1 MLRDE
6 ILAKVPPGVRSG
18 RDAQAIADVLNVG
31 RTRIVSRTVTERDIL
46 AEYADGPIAGDAVL
60 RKIEAF
66 SESAHPLA
74 TVVRRA
80 VGWLTPGVGIDI
92 GHASTRAL
100 IDQLAAGGVITT
112 DEAGKLE
119 ALAVIPDP
127 VSELDVRR
135 AIWSDDGT
143 YTV

>member
-6 ILAKVPPGVRSG
+6 ILSRVPADVRAK
-18 RDAQAIADVLNVG
+18 RDAQAVADLLNVG
-31 RTRIVSRTVTERDIL
+31 RVRVVSRNITERDIL
-46 AEYADGPIAGDAVL
+46 AEYADGPVSGDAVL

-66 SESAHPLA
+66 AASAHPLA
-74 TVVRRA
+74 SVVRRA
-80 VGWLTPGVGIDI
+80 SGWLAPGIGIDI
-92 GHASTRAL
+92 GHPSTRAL
-100 IDQLAAGGVITT
+100 IDQLAQGGVISA
-112 DEAGKLE
+112 DEAAKLK
-119 ALAVIPDP
+119 ALAVVPDP